1 MKSTEMIFLDNE
13 SLWEKIVK
21 YAAAQSLLDHTH
33 DHMETDEELAEA
45 KAEFDKEE
53 AELRLM
59 LGLPN
64 EKPVLEESG
73 DRQDGE
79 LWTNWT
85 RTYWR
90 DSAFLVP
97 YQQNEKTVYP
107 SKEMAIRE
115 AVDSAKRLGSVRHKI
130 SHDYDIDENLNV
142 VLIDWQ
148 TKKED

>member
-1 MKSTEMIFLDNE
+1 MKATEMIFLDNE

-64 EKPVLEESG
+64 EKPVLEG
-73 DRQDGE
+73 TGGRQDGE
-79 LWTNWT
+79 LWTNWV

-90 DSAFLVP
+90 DGLVGLA
-97 YQQNEKTVYP
+97 EIGDKFVYP
-107 SKEMAIRE
+107 SKELAVE
-115 AVDSAKRLGSVRHKI
+115 AAVGSAYRLGAVRHKI
-130 SHDYDIDENLNV
+130 AHDYNIDEDLNV